1 MSDFEFNAPP
11 KQFSWALP
19 GQLAVLASSPIAGR
33 AVGSASI
40 LSGRVPE
47 FFSND
52 LPAYAFAYG
61 LKGVSTI
68 ECKRGDRVSSF
79 IARPGHFSITPGWGT
94 SQVRSVANMETVN
107 IGISADHLNHILERE
122 FSVVRPGLEL
132 VETYCKLHNEI
143 SNLGQAF
150 ASLLR
155 SPRSGGG
162 LYSESLWT
170 QIALQLIWNFSSS
183 PNLATPRYEKL
194 SDVRVQ
200 RVVDYIESSFSEEIS
215 LDVLAG
221 IAGLTP
227 NYFLNAFKK
236 ATGKTPHHYLRDVRM
251 ARACEM
257 LANPQLSILAVA
269 LATGYT
275 SQSHFTTVFS
285 KTMGLSP
292 ARFRTKALGLKSP

>member
-1 MSDFEFNAPP
+1 M
-11 KQFSWALP
+11 
-19 GQLAVLASSPIAGR
+19 
-33 AVGSASI
+33 GSASI
-40 LSGRVPE
+40 LSGSVPE
-47 FFSND
+47 YFSND

-61 LKGVSTI
+61 LKGVTKI
-68 ECKRGDRVSSF
+68 EWKKGGRVSSL
-79 IARPGHFSITPGWGT
+79 IGRPGHFSITAGWGT
-94 SQVRSVANMETVN
+94 SQVRSVSDMETVN
-107 IGISADHLNHILERE
+107 LGISSDQLNLILEQE
-122 FSVVRPGLEL
+122 FGIARPSLEL
-132 VETYCKLHNEI
+132 AECYGKLHNEI

-155 SPRSGGG
+155 SPRAGGG
-162 LYSESLWT
+162 LYAETLWN
-170 QIALQLIWNFSSS
+170 QITLQLIWNFSSCPKFAS
-183 PNLATPRYEKL
+183 PRYEKL
-194 SDVRVQ
+194 SDVRVH

-215 LDVLAG
+215 LDVLAR